1 MTCGNPRNLCETQG
15 SDCWQLTHLNALKGI
30 VWGKETWS
38 ITTLNIPKCEH
49 FTSKIDKNYSFL
61 ECSSWFLAFSIVFF
75 QACFAI
81 IVTPVNR
88 INREYKVSPL
98 TLLLEAF
105 PIDTFRSSYRKIFQ
119 SYLAF
124 FSRFY
129 IFFPGNLN
137 LTIASN

>member
-1 MTCGNPRNLCETQG
+1 MPCGNPRNLCETQG

-75 QACFAI
+75 EACFAI
-81 IVTPVNR
+81 IVKPVNR

-98 TLLLEAF
+98 TLCWR
-105 PIDTFRSSYRKIFQ
+105 PFRLTLFALRTGKSFSRISRSFQ
-119 SYLAF
+119 DFTF
-124 FSRFY
+124 FSPE
-129 IFFPGNLN
+129 I
-137 LTIASN
+137 